1 MLLIQNDVLFLHL
14 INIEPSASL
23 FLYVLVMC
31 NMTHSIVYVVLVSCW
46 FVLLLFRVL
55 ASILGVFCVV
65 QFFSCLGI
73 ICCILF
79 LVRLSCF

>member
-14 INIEPSASL
+14 INIKHSASL
-23 FLYVLVMC
+23 FLCVLFMC
-31 NMTHSIVYVVLVSCW
+31 STTHSIAYVVLVSCW

-55 ASILGVFCVV
+55 ASILGIFSVV
-65 QFFSCLGI
+65 QFFFCLSV

-79 LVRLSCF
+79 LVWWSYF